1 MTSSIEARNL
11 RPSPALLSRASQ
23 ICASGYRLLVSRSSR
38 AYPVH
43 FQAYNPGAFFFFL
56 LGAAYLGLSSGLQV
70 PQVND
75 KVLHFV
81 TFFILTLT
89 FYWIFDKTRRRNLN
103 LTLLIVT
110 FGLGLGSEV
119 LQAFLPNGRQFDPLD
134 IAANIVGSLL
144 ALGLCTI
151 YHKRMLD
158 RKRRAR
164 GYGVVTQD
172 GEEGDLELGAQ
183 ESGVT
188 AEDVGEGSTDGDGR
202 LTPSSGADDGGD
214 GKK

>member
-1 MTSSIEARNL
+1 MRH
-11 RPSPALLSRASQ
+11 P
-23 ICASGYRLLVSRSSR
+23 SR

-43 FQAYNPGAFFFFL
+43 SQAYNSGAFFFFL

-75 KVLHFV
+75 KVLHFL
-81 TFFILTLT
+81 TFVILTLT
-89 FYWIFDKTRRRNLN
+89 FYWILDTTRRRNLN

-119 LQAFLPNGRQFDPLD
+119 LQGFLPNGRQFDPLD
-134 IAANIVGSLL
+134 ILANVIGSLL
-144 ALGLCTI
+144 ALGLCTM

-164 GYGVVTQD
+164 GYSVAPQD
-172 GEEGDLELGAQ
+172 GEEGDLELGVQ
-183 ESGVT
+183 EIGVT

>member
-1 MTSSIEARNL
+1 MKSCIDARTFL
-11 RPSPALLSRASQ
+11 KSPVLLSCASQ
-23 ICASGYRLLVSRSSR
+23 TCASGYLLLVRHPSRTC
-38 AYPVH
+38 PIH
-43 FQAYNPGAFFFFL
+43 FQAYNSGAFFFFL
-56 LGAAYLGLSSGLQV
+56 LGAAYLGLSSGVQV
-70 PQVND
+70 AQVND

-89 FYWIFDKTRRRNLN
+89 FYWIFDTTRRRNLN
-103 LTLLIVT
+103 FTLLIVT
-110 FGLGLGSEV
+110 CGLGLGSEV

-172 GEEGDLELGAQ
+172 GEEGDLELGVQ

-188 AEDVGEGSTDGDGR
+188 TEDIGEGSTDGDGR

>member
-1 MTSSIEARNL
+1 MRIRFPFAGETFILSIPCPL
-11 RPSPALLSRASQ
+11 PSLLK
-23 ICASGYRLLVSRSSR
+23 
-38 AYPVH
+38 
-43 FQAYNPGAFFFFL
+43 YNPGAFLFFL

-89 FYWIFDKTRRRNLN
+89 FYWILDTTRRRNLN

-119 LQAFLPNGRQFDPLD
+119 LQGFLPNGRQFDHLD
-134 IAANIVGSLL
+134 IVANVVGSLL

-172 GEEGDLELGAQ
+172 GEEGDLELGVQ

-188 AEDVGEGSTDGDGR
+188 MEDVGEGSTDGDGR

>member
-1 MTSSIEARNL
+1 MKSSETRTLSI
-11 RPSPALLSRASQ
+11 SPVLLSCVSQ
-23 ICASGYRLLVSRSSR
+23 ACASDYPLLVRHPSR

-43 FQAYNPGAFFFFL
+43 FEAYNLGAFCFFL
-56 LGAAYLGLSSGLQV
+56 LGAAYLGLSSGIQV
-70 PQVND
+70 AQVND

-89 FYWIFDKTRRRNLN
+89 FYWILDTTRRRNLN

-119 LQAFLPNGRQFDPLD
+119 LQAFLPNGRQFDPVD
-134 IAANIVGSLL
+134 IAANVVGSLL

-188 AEDVGEGSTDGDGR
+188 TEDIGEGSTDGDGR

>member
-1 MTSSIEARNL
+1 MKSSETRTLSI
-11 RPSPALLSRASQ
+11 SPVLLSCVSQ
-23 ICASGYRLLVSRSSR
+23 TCASGYLLLVRHPSR

-43 FQAYNPGAFFFFL
+43 FEAYNSGAFSFFL
-56 LGAAYLGLSSGLQV
+56 LGAAYLGLSSGIQV
-70 PQVND
+70 AQVND

-89 FYWIFDKTRRRNLN
+89 FYWILDTTRRRNLN

-183 ESGVT
+183 ESRVT
-188 AEDVGEGSTDGDGR
+188 TEDVGEGSTDGDGR